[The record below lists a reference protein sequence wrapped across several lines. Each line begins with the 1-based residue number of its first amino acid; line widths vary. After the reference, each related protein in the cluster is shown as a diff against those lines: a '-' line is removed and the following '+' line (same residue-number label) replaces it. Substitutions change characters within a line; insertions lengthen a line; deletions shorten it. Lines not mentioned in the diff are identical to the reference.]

1 MLRLRRRGQSAAAR
15 QRAALGKLLTAA
27 RGLVCRRTRFL
38 LGRLLTRRSLR
49 SIALAEHLGRAAF
62 AEGDATLRGCHK
74 ITSPRRTRGTWYG
87 GARRAAATT
96 RLRLATGLMA
106 TGGGSNNERRAVRH
120 GYPPRR
126 ERPAGRVGG
135 GLATA
140 AAVCFFGAVTS
151 PPLTKSCAP
160 PGKRTSTRGLVT
172 PASLAARSAR
182 ARWCWRKGC
191 ERLAIAHFHPI
202 RGILT
207 LY

>member
-96 RLRLATGLMA
+96 RLRLATGLML
-106 TGGGSNNERRAVRH
+106 
-120 GYPPRR
+120 P
-126 ERPAGRVGG
+126 
-135 GLATA
+135 A
-140 AAVCFFGAVTS
+140 AAPITS
-151 PPLTKSCAP
+151 VVPFDMVIPRDASGL
-160 PGKRTSTRGLVT
+160 PGV
-172 PASLAARSAR
+172 
-182 ARWCWRKGC
+182 W
-191 ERLAIAHFHPI
+191 
-202 RGILT
+202 
-207 LY
+207 